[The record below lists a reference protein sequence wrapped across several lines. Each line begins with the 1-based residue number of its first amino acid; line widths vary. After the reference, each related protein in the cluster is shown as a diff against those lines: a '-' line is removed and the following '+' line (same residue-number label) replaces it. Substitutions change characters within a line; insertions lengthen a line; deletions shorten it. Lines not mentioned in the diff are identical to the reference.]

1 MFLAIAIPFIDDI
14 KVKGLYINYNKELK
28 LFRICQFVF
37 EYLQNLDRALKQ
49 IKRAKASIKLKS
61 QFCYNSISIISFI
74 YSFKG
79 RSSTITKVNKILD

>member
-1 MFLAIAIPFIDDI
+1 MPFIDDI
-14 KVKGLYINYNKELK
+14 RVKGLYINYNKELK

-61 QFCYNSISIISFI
+61 QFCYNSMSIISFV
-74 YSFKG
+74 YNFKG
-79 RSSTITKVNKILD
+79 RSLITTKVNKILN